1 MQRDIHFT
9 SHTLAVV
16 VKVEP
21 LLSAILVLHLRHL
34 GDKQCKY
41 KDKKQLPNYYLP
53 IVRIF
58 QNYVNLPSPSKVD
71 AKEALQKKQLF
82 FLPINDQK
90 YPLKSPS
97 MLIQS
102 HHSGYSR
109 GSFSLCV
116 RSPRCAPGLSSRR
129 PDSLFLTRR
138 LLQLFRS
145 PPHPPPSLQ

>member
-41 KDKKQLPNYYLP
+41 IDQKQLITTFLLSASS
-53 IVRIF
+53 RIMSI
-58 QNYVNLPSPSKVD
+58 SPPPPKLMP
-71 AKEALQKKQLF
+71 KKLCKKKQLF